1 MSEDGRRSEWRFDC
15 FLLALFRY
23 RTGVITFEFLLH
35 STFPKRILSNI
46 SHFL

>member
-1 MSEDGRRSEWRFDC
+1 MTQKEG
-15 FLLALFRY
+15 ATGLFRY

>member
-1 MSEDGRRSEWRFDC
+1 MGRVVSVIGVV
-15 FLLALFRY
+15 FLFLMVPDVL
-23 RTGVITFEFLLH
+23 VITFEFLLH